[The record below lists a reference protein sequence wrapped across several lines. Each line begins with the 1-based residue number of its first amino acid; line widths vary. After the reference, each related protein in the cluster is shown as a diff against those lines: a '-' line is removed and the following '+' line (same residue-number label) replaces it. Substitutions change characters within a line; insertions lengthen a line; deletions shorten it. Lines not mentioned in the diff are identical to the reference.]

1 MTTEQP
7 AEAPTLTPAMKDF
20 LPTWLAEQ
28 RWYAGKGR
36 RPQLRRLGGFRF
48 EDPDGEVG
56 VETHLTADVSTRPP
70 VVYQVPL
77 SYRAEPL
84 PGAEHALVATT
95 VHSELGKRWIY
106 DATHD
111 PAYVKALLDLVLG
124 SGSVALD
131 EPVTTRVFG
140 GDPGGGAP
148 RVVGHHTS
156 GPTDV
161 ALTSS
166 SVLRGEQSNTSIICR
181 VHDPSGTPAEPII
194 LKVFRTLQ
202 AGDNPDVVVQ
212 SALTAAGSTQVPE
225 TIGYVS
231 GHWLAPD
238 HVEARAR
245 HEADIDSRL
254 KAAVTA
260 RTRVTSQIHKD
271 RAAAAAAHAGE
282 KARVARERVLE
293 IGRRREA
300 VRPTLREALLGDK
313 DQLERAIDTAGLP
326 DPDAVPAPLLPTREL
341 PRIPGRS
348 EFPEFVPQV
357 VGGHLAFAQR
367 FFPGVEDAWRVALRA
382 AGSRTDFT
390 MQADELGEATARIH
404 VTLAEALGTVA
415 ASDDAKQVLLRSI
428 RTRYAS
434 ALGELPALAGHER
447 AIHAIIDAFGRQPW
461 ADLQR
466 VHGDYH
472 LGQVLRVAGRGWVA
486 VDFEGEPLRP
496 LAERVRPDLALR
508 DVAGMLRS
516 FDYAGGSVEL
526 AHPGTSARAWVE
538 DCRGAFLDGYARVT
552 RLEVRAAAPMIR
564 ALELDKALYEVAY
577 EARNRPTWL
586 SIPATA
592 IDRLIADSKGSS

>member
-56 VETHLTADVSTRPP
+56 VETHLTADVSARPP

-95 VHSELGKRWIY
+95 VHSELGERWIY

-111 PAYVKALLDLVLG
+111 PAYVTALLELVLG
-124 SGSVALD
+124 SGSAAPAGRAEGSNAVA
-131 EPVTTRVFG
+131 R
-140 GDPGGGAP
+140 
-148 RVVGHHTS
+148 GHHTS

-181 VHDPSGTPAEPII
+181 VHDPSGTPGEPII

-245 HEADIDSRL
+245 HEADLDSRL
-254 KAAVTA
+254 KAAVTV
-260 RTRVTSQIHKD
+260 RTRVISQIHKD
-271 RAAAAAAHAGE
+271 RAAAAAVHAGE

-300 VRPTLREALLGDK
+300 VRPTLHEALLGDK

-341 PRIPGRS
+341 PRIPCRS

-390 MQADELGEATARIH
+390 MQAHELGGATARIH

-415 ASDDAKQVLLRSI
+415 ASDDAKQVLLGSI

-447 AIHAIIDAFGRQPW
+447 AIHAVIDAFGRQPW

-552 RLEVRAAAPMIR
+552 RLELRAAAPMIR